1 MAIVE
6 ARSWEEFL
14 SPDCEIPHDVH
25 FLTRREGEGD
35 EKLIGAHKVLLAD
48 VSPVFR
54 EIFLKETREVI
65 EVRDTTHEAFNTMIR
80 YIYKPPGS
88 AFFPAVHQDGEEK
101 LNQNAIDC
109 PLKFFDLLYLAEKYN
124 LKSLQWDLT
133 SQVVDIAIT
142 ENNVILATTVAKKYQ
157 GMLPFDETSTEMLA
171 KCLKFLLEETDRET
185 SEEKSREARDLWTQ
199 FWALVN
205 KSGEGEVISLK
216 ERLAGTPFV
225 NMEVC
230 PAFTKASLGRSS
242 YQNCLYLACTGLH
255 VR

>member
-65 EVRDTTHEAFNTMIR
+65 EVNDTTHEAFNTMIR

-133 SQVVDIAIT
+133 SQVVDIVIT

-157 GMLPFDETSTEMLA
+157 GMLPFDEISTEMLA
-171 KCLKFLLEETDRET
+171 KCLKFLLYCPLNG
-185 SEEKSREARDLWTQ
+185 EKKSMFAITLFAIT
-199 FWALVN
+199 FCSLALTLRRWMMPSSSLSNPTPVAHL
-205 KSGEGEVISLK
+205 KAQPLLTLSG
-216 ERLAGTPFV
+216 
-225 NMEVC
+225 
-230 PAFTKASLGRSS
+230 
-242 YQNCLYLACTGLH
+242 
-255 VR
+255 